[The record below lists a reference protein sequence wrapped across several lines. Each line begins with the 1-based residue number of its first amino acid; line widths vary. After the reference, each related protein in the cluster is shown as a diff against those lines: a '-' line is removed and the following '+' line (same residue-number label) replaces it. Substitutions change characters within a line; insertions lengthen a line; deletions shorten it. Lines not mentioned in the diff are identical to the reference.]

1 MSEQAWTHIQPLR
14 IPGGWTV
21 AFNKLET
28 AEPEEVSPED
38 RRWLGCFTEDILYMY
53 TDLGTEHRKQ
63 KLAVDLGW
71 YPDGEPDG
79 CFRLVAVLNDDWA
92 NPLLTFSSR
101 SKNDVVNELE
111 KWLFC
116 EFANRSFIEEDIFRK
131 NHPA

>member
-63 KLAVDLGW
+63 KLAVDLG
-71 YPDGEPDG
+71 
-79 CFRLVAVLNDDWA
+79 
-92 NPLLTFSSR
+92 
-101 SKNDVVNELE
+101 
-111 KWLFC
+111 
-116 EFANRSFIEEDIFRK
+116 
-131 NHPA
+131 